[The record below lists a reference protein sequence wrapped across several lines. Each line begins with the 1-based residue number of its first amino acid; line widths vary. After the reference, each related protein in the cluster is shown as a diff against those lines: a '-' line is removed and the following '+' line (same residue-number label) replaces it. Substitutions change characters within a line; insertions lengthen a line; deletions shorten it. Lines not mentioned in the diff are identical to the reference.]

1 MMETNRKEE
10 AGAFT
15 LEGARY
21 RREPE
26 GILLEQA
33 AEAYTGQKRRAA
45 FQVGK
50 PPQADPPSPGR
61 ADNFDDLLALGQQ
74 FGNFTVK

>member
-33 AEAYTGQKRRAA
+33 ADTEEVLWAA
-45 FQVGK
+45 QPVLL
-50 PPQADPPSPGR
+50 GR
-61 ADNFDDLLALGQQ
+61 SDGRGIGGLQWLRPA
-74 FGNFTVK
+74 